1 MISIISL
8 LASFYWGEALGGFW
22 PGAYTLLSWYFLL
35 CMALPWLDLDKWVEL
50 VLTPQTTSVILPVL
64 LLVFPIWVTLTVCS
78 YLIAES
84 RQVVIGLV
92 VIAALGFGL
101 IALLRL
107 TGLTVV

>member
-1 MISIISL
+1 MLVRSLIAVVLSIPATFAIV
-8 LASFYWGEALGGFW
+8 G
-22 PGAYTLLSWYFLL
+22 
-35 CMALPWLDLDKWVEL
+35 VVL

-64 LLVFPIWVTLTVCS
+64 LLVFPIWVILTVCS

>member
-1 MISIISL
+1 
-8 LASFYWGEALGGFW
+8 
-22 PGAYTLLSWYFLL
+22 
-35 CMALPWLDLDKWVEL
+35 
-50 VLTPQTTSVILPVL
+50 VL

>member
-1 MISIISL
+1 VMLVRSLIAVVLSIPATFAIV
-8 LASFYWGEALGGFW
+8 G
-22 PGAYTLLSWYFLL
+22 
-35 CMALPWLDLDKWVEL
+35 VVL

>member
-1 MISIISL
+1 MLVRSLIAVVLSIPATFAIV
-8 LASFYWGEALGGFW
+8 G
-22 PGAYTLLSWYFLL
+22 
-35 CMALPWLDLDKWVEL
+35 VVL
-50 VLTPQTTSVILPVL
+50 VLTPQTTSFILPVL

-84 RQVVIGLV
+84 RQVVIGLI

-107 TGLTVV
+107 TGLMVV

>member
-1 MISIISL
+1 MLVRSLIAVVLSIPATFAIV
-8 LASFYWGEALGGFW
+8 G
-22 PGAYTLLSWYFLL
+22 
-35 CMALPWLDLDKWVEL
+35 VVL
-50 VLTPQTTSVILPVL
+50 VLTPQTTSFILPVL
-64 LLVFPIWVTLTVCS
+64 LLVFPIWVTLAVCS

-84 RQVVIGLV
+84 RQVVIGLI

>member
-1 MISIISL
+1 MLVRSLIAVVLSIPATFAIV
-8 LASFYWGEALGGFW
+8 G
-22 PGAYTLLSWYFLL
+22 
-35 CMALPWLDLDKWVEL
+35 VVL
-50 VLTPQTTSVILPVL
+50 VLTPQTTSFILPVL

-84 RQVVIGLV
+84 RQVVIGLI

>member
-1 MISIISL
+1 MLVRSLIAVVLSIPATFAIV
-8 LASFYWGEALGGFW
+8 G
-22 PGAYTLLSWYFLL
+22 
-35 CMALPWLDLDKWVEL
+35 VVL

>member
-1 MISIISL
+1 MLVRSLIAVVLSIPATFAIV
-8 LASFYWGEALGGFW
+8 G
-22 PGAYTLLSWYFLL
+22 
-35 CMALPWLDLDKWVEL
+35 VVL

-92 VIAALGFGL
+92 VIAALGFDR
-101 IALLRL
+101 A
-107 TGLTVV
+107 